1 MRTFASR
8 CWASLLLLLL
18 ALLVGS
24 AHAASL
30 RLERLDRQGAQPDEV
45 LAGAYDQEFRKV
57 DGTSIVI
64 PRPAPQWW
72 RVVLGDLPADRAL
85 PQLVLSPPNQKR
97 LEVWQP
103 GERVPANRTA
113 FGPESELLHSARAL
127 VVPLNAG
134 LKPGDV
140 LYLRI
145 TSPNLIASEL
155 SVEPMATVHAGDVQ
169 YAQFRASVLVALFI
183 VALISFGYF
192 AALREHGYAYLGI
205 TLLAQLANL
214 MIEGGEI
221 RVFPALAEFAMD
233 RRTNIVINTAAVLT
247 GIRFLM
253 FFLQLQVQQPRV
265 ARLLNVCSALLGG
278 LLLISVIHVTTFSA
292 YFGNTVMLVAFG
304 GIAVA
309 IFRALRRRQLDA
321 MYLLLAWAPVMVV
334 LVAMVGGYQNW
345 WAMPGWAIDGFPIG
359 LAASGLGL
367 MLGLTARLE
376 QLRVDRDAAQR
387 RWTYDK
393 LTGVITRDAVEDM
406 LRINIEKAHAA
417 GSPLSVVFV
426 DIDHFKSINDLYGH
440 SAGDE
445 ALRIVALRIRN
456 WLPTGHLVAR
466 YGGDEMLLVLIGL
479 HQSEALV
486 LAGALRE
493 TVSRNPLAIDGATV
507 PLGLSMGVAD
517 LRPGD
522 SSETLLRRAD
532 EALYRS
538 KAEGRARVTGYGGER
553 HIEGV
558 GQLDL

>member
-1 MRTFASR
+1 MRTVASR
-8 CWASLLLLLL
+8 CWSSLLLILL
-18 ALLVGS
+18 ALCASG

-30 RLERLDRQGAQPDEV
+30 RLERLDRQSAQPEEV

-57 DGTSIVI
+57 DGPSIVI

-72 RVVLGDLPADRAL
+72 RVVLGDLPTDRAL

-103 GERVPANRTA
+103 GEQMPISRSA

-140 LYLRI
+140 VYLRI

-155 SVEPMATVHAGDVQ
+155 SVQPMATVHADDVY
-169 YAQFRASVLVALFI
+169 YARFRASVLVALFI
-183 VALISFGYF
+183 VALMSFGYF

-214 MIEGGEI
+214 VIEGGEV

-253 FFLQLQVQQPRV
+253 FFLQLQIQQPRV
-265 ARLLNVCSALLGG
+265 AKLLNVCSVMLGG
-278 LLLISVIHVTTFSA
+278 LLLASVVHVTTFSA

-309 IFRALRRRQLDA
+309 ICRGLRRRQLDA
-321 MYLLLAWAPVMVV
+321 MYLLIAWAPVMVV
-334 LVAMVGGYQNW
+334 LVAMVGGYQDW

-359 LAASGLGL
+359 VAASGLGL

-376 QLRVDRDAAQR
+376 QVRVDRDAAQR

-406 LRINIEKAHAA
+406 LRVNIEKAHAA

-426 DIDHFKSINDLYGH
+426 DIDHFKSINDLHGH
-440 SAGDE
+440 STGDE

-456 WLPTGHLVAR
+456 WLPAGHLVAR
-466 YGGDEMLLVLIGL
+466 YGGDEMLLVLVGL
-479 HQSEALV
+479 NQREALV

-493 TVSRNPLAIDGATV
+493 TVSRNPLAIDGIVV

-517 LRPGD
+517 LQPGD
-522 SSETLLRRAD
+522 SSQTLLRRAD
-532 EALYRS
+532 AALYRS
-538 KAEGRARVTGYGGER
+538 KASGRARVTGYGVDGE
-553 HIEGV
+553 IEGA
-558 GQLDL
+558 G